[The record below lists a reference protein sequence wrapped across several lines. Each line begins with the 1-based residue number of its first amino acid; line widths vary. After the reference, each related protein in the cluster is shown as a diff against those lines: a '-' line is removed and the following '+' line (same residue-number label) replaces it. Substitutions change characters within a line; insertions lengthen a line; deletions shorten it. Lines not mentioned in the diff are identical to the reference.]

1 MIRAEFVMSSQES
14 TSGAAQ
20 PGQRQATVGP
30 HFRAGAGAVILDK
43 SGRVLVFERRDITG
57 AWQFPQGGLEA
68 GETPEEAVWREVQ
81 EETGLT
87 SGDLTLL
94 ARYPEPLV
102 YELPPSARRKHTGLG
117 QVQYWFYF
125 RAKVDFPQLTLG
137 LRGEFRA
144 ARWAA
149 FADVVTETVAFRQ
162 QLYQRLET
170 FARTQGL
177 IR

>member
-1 MIRAEFVMSSQES
+1 MASQN
-14 TSGAAQ
+14 TSPSPAP
-20 PGQRQATVGP
+20 PGPRQVTVGP

-43 SGRVLVFERRDITG
+43 AGRVLVFERRDITG
-57 AWQFPQGGLEA
+57 AWQFPQGGLET
-68 GETPEEAVWREVQ
+68 GETPEEAIWREVH

-87 SGDLTLL
+87 AADLTLL
-94 ARYPEPLV
+94 GRYPEPLV

-125 RAKVDFPQLTLG
+125 RAGADFPPLALG

-149 FADVVTETVAFRQ
+149 FHDVVTETVAFRQ

-170 FARTQGL
+170 FARSQGL
-177 IR
+177 IP

>member
-1 MIRAEFVMSSQES
+1 MASEETSSS
-14 TSGAAQ
+14 AQ
-20 PGQRQATVGP
+20 PTRQAAVGP

-68 GETPEEAVWREVQ
+68 GESPEAAVWREVR

-87 SGDLTLL
+87 SKDLTLL
-94 ARYPEPLV
+94 GRYPEPLV

-117 QVQYWFYF
+117 QVQYWFFF
-125 RAKVDFPQLTLG
+125 RASADFPRLELG
-137 LRGEFRA
+137 PGGEFRA

-149 FADVVTETVAFRQ
+149 FRDVVTETVAFRQ
-162 QLYQRLET
+162 QLYRRLET
-170 FARTQGL
+170 FARGEGL
-177 IR
+177 IP

>member
-1 MIRAEFVMSSQES
+1 MASQDTSSSPTQL
-14 TSGAAQ
+14 
-20 PGQRQATVGP
+20 GQRQITIGP
-30 HFRAGAGAVILDK
+30 HFRAGAGAVILDR

-87 SGDLTLL
+87 ADHLALL
-94 ARYPEPLV
+94 GRYPEPLV

-125 RAKVDFPQLTLG
+125 RAREDFPPLTLG
-137 LRGEFRA
+137 PRGEFRA

-149 FADVVTETVAFRQ
+149 FRDVVTETVAFRQ

-170 FARTQGL
+170 FARTEGL
-177 IR
+177 IP

>member
-1 MIRAEFVMSSQES
+1 MASQDTSSSPTQSSQ
-14 TSGAAQ
+14 
-20 PGQRQATVGP
+20 RQVTIGP
-30 HFRAGAGAVILDK
+30 HFRAGAGAVILDR

-87 SGDLTLL
+87 ADHLTLL
-94 ARYPEPLV
+94 GRYPEPLV

-125 RAKVDFPQLTLG
+125 RAREDFPPLTLG
-137 LRGEFRA
+137 PRGEFRA

-149 FADVVTETVAFRQ
+149 FRDVVTETVAFRQ

-170 FARTQGL
+170 FARTEGL
-177 IR
+177 IP

>member
-1 MIRAEFVMSSQES
+1 MGSQNPSSS
-14 TSGAAQ
+14 AAQ
-20 PGQRQATVGP
+20 SRQVTVGP

-43 SGRVLVFERRDITG
+43 GGRVLVFERRDITG
-57 AWQFPQGGLEA
+57 AWQFPQGGLET

-87 SGDLTLL
+87 AADLTLL
-94 ARYPEPLV
+94 DRYPEPLV

-125 RAKVDFPQLTLG
+125 RARADFPHVSLG
-137 LRGEFRA
+137 PRGEFRA

-149 FADVVTETVAFRQ
+149 FRDVVLETVAFRQ
-162 QLYQRLET
+162 LLYQRLET
-170 FARTQGL
+170 FARKQGL
-177 IR
+177 IPSPGDKSR